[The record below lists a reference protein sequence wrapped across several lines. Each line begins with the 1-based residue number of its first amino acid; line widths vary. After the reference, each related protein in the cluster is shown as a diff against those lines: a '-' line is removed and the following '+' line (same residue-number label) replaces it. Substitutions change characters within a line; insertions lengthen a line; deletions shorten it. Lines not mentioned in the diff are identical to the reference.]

1 MCDVFM
7 SSMYFTIWKE
17 GETSNFFF
25 YHLGPKV
32 KWFYFVKAAKV
43 SILVIQKLYT
53 SKTCDKQVKQCD
65 HLLIRDIILT

>member
-1 MCDVFM
+1 M
-7 SSMYFTIWKE
+7 E
-17 GETSNFFF
+17 GRGNFKLFF